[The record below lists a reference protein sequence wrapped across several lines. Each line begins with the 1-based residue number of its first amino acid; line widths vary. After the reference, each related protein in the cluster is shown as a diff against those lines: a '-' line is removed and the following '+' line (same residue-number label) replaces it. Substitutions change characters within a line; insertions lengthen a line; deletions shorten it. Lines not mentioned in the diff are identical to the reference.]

1 MVNDNSNVV
10 GNALL
15 QALQLKYQ
23 SEIQSSKATLM
34 VYLTKAVGIGEHPQH
49 LEEMDKLIESLE
61 TSSGKLERLQQYF
74 GMDGAKNHLLASGVG
89 LGDGCAGSHT
99 AEHSSRH
106 SQHHYTNGANTD
118 VQE

>member
-49 LEEMDKLIESLE
+49 LEEMDKLMEEMANSYD
-61 TSSGKLERLQQYF
+61 KLECLQRYF
-74 GMDGAKNHLLASGVG
+74 GMDGGKNHLLASGVG
-89 LGDGCAGSHT
+89 LGDGHNSLST
-99 AEHSSRH
+99 EHSSSH
-106 SQHHYTNGANTD
+106 SQHHYTNGTNAD
-118 VQE
+118 VQG